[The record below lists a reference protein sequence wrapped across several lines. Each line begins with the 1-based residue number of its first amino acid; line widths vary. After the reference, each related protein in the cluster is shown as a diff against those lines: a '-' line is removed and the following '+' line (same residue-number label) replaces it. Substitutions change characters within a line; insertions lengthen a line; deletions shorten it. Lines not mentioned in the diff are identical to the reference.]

1 MSIYILLFERRNP
14 VMKFRGDKKYLH
26 WGVTAFLVFAACI
39 FLFYAVFH
47 GTSLK
52 QGFGRLIA
60 ISMPI
65 LDGLILAYLMTPIVN
80 GIERKIIY
88 PLCCKLNIQTDSSRK
103 RKIIRGISIV
113 LTLLFVGIVLYEFFA
128 MVIPQ
133 IVLSIQSIILQFPIY
148 VTQLSNWVEKLLADN
163 PEAEKMVLDLF
174 TKYSVEIEKWLNN
187 TLLPQMNS
195 ILKVVS
201 LSLLGIL
208 KALWNLIIGLIISI
222 YLMSSKETFAGQGK
236 KILYA
241 FFETKT
247 ANIIIHDLRF
257 THRAFSGFISGKILD
272 SAIIGILCFFG
283 TTLIGTPYPVLISVI
298 IGVTNV
304 IPFFGPYFG
313 AIPSAIL
320 ILMID
325 PLQCLYFILFILVLQ
340 QFDGNVLGPK
350 ILGDSTG
357 LSSFWVIFAI
367 TIFGGLYGVFGMI
380 IGVPVFAVLFAGIKT
395 FINRMLKKRKL
406 PIETQKYMKVGLIR
420 NQEFIDY
427 KPLPKQRK
435 KKSSGKSEISA
446 AVEDAENTQT
456 TEGMSLQDN
465 NSFILDDD
473 NC

>member
-1 MSIYILLFERRNP
+1 
-14 VMKFRGDKKYLH
+14 MKFRGDKKYLH

-39 FLFYAVFH
+39 FLFYIVFH
-47 GTSLK
+47 GPDIK
-52 QGFGRLIA
+52 QGIDRIIS

-80 GIERKIIY
+80 ELERKIIY
-88 PLCCKLNIQTDSSRK
+88 PLCSKLDISKENTRN
-103 RKIIRGISIV
+103 RKIIRAASIV
-113 LTLLFVGIVLYEFFA
+113 LTLLLVGTVIYEFFA
-128 MVIPQ
+128 LIIPQ
-133 IVLSIQSIILQFPIY
+133 IILSIQSIIFQFPVY
-148 VTQLSNWVEKLLADN
+148 VIQLTDWVEKLLADN
-163 PEAEKMVLDLF
+163 PDAEKVVLDLF
-174 TKYSVEIEKWLNN
+174 TKYSIELEKWLND

-195 ILKVVS
+195 ILKTVS

-208 KALWNLIIGLIISI
+208 KAMWNLIIGLIISI
-222 YLMSSKETFAGQGK
+222 YVMGSKETFAGQGK

-272 SAIIGILCFFG
+272 SAIIGILCFLG

-313 AIPSAIL
+313 AVPSAIL

-325 PLQCLYFILFILVLQ
+325 PLQCLYFIIFILVLQ

-350 ILGDSTG
+350 ILGNSTG

-395 FINRMLKKRKL
+395 FINRMLKRKHL
-406 PIETQKYMKVGLIR
+406 PIQTQKYMNVGFIR

-435 KKSSGKSEISA
+435 KKSSRLKEA
-446 AVEDAENTQT
+446 AEKEGEDGSKEEVQA
-456 TEGMSLQDN
+456 SIQDSN
-465 NSFILDDD
+465 EFILDDE

>member
-1 MSIYILLFERRNP
+1 
-14 VMKFRGDKKYLH
+14 MKFRGDKKYLH
-26 WGVTAFLVFAACI
+26 WGITAFLVFAACI
-39 FLFYAVFH
+39 CLFYIVFH
-47 GTSLK
+47 GPNIK
-52 QGFGRLIA
+52 QGIGRIIA

-80 GIERKIIY
+80 GLERKIIF
-88 PLCCKLNIQTDSSRK
+88 PLCRKLNISKENTRNRK
-103 RKIIRGISIV
+103 LIRAASIV
-113 LTLLFVGIVLYEFFA
+113 LTLLLVGTVLYEFFA
-128 MVIPQ
+128 LVIPQ
-133 IVLSIQSIILQFPIY
+133 IILSIQSIVLQFPVY
-148 VTQLSNWVEKLLADN
+148 VMQLTDWVEKLLADN
-163 PEAEKMVLDLF
+163 PDAEKMVLELF
-174 TKYSVEIEKWLNN
+174 TKYSMEIEKWLND

-195 ILKVVS
+195 ILKTVS

-208 KALWNLIIGLIISI
+208 KAMWNLIIGLIISI
-222 YLMSSKETFAGQGK
+222 YVMGSKETFAGQGK

-272 SAIIGILCFFG
+272 SVIIGILCFLG

-298 IGVTNV
+298 IGVTNI

-313 AIPSAIL
+313 AVPSAIL

-325 PLQCLYFILFILVLQ
+325 PLQCLYFIIFILVLQ

-350 ILGDSTG
+350 ILGNSTG
-357 LSSFWVIFAI
+357 LSSFWVIFSI

-395 FINRMLKKRKL
+395 FINRMLKRKHL
-406 PIETQKYMKVGLIR
+406 PIQTQKYMNVGFIR
-420 NQEFIDY
+420 NQQFIDY

-435 KKSSGKSEISA
+435 KKSSRSKEA
-446 AVEDAENTQT
+446 AEKECENDSKEEVQA
-456 TEGMSLQDN
+456 SIQDSN
-465 NSFILDDD
+465 DFILDDED
-473 NC
+473 C

>member
-1 MSIYILLFERRNP
+1 
-14 VMKFRGDKKYLH
+14 MKFRGDKKYLH

-39 FLFYAVFH
+39 GLFYIVFH
-47 GTSLK
+47 GPNIK
-52 QGFGRLIA
+52 QGMGRIIDIA
-60 ISMPI
+60 MPI
-65 LDGLILAYLMTPIVN
+65 LDGLVLAYLMTPIVN
-80 GIERKIIY
+80 GLERRIMY
-88 PLCCKLNIQTDSSRK
+88 PLCRTLNIRTEEK
-103 RKIIRGISIV
+103 RNKKIIRGISIIF
-113 LTLLFVGIVLYEFFA
+113 TLFLVGFVLYEFFA
-128 MVIPQ
+128 LVIPQ
-133 IVLSIQSIILQFPIY
+133 IILSIQSIILQFPIY
-148 VTQLSNWVEKLLADN
+148 VMQFSNWVEKLLADN
-163 PEAEKMVLDLF
+163 PDTEKMVLDLF
-174 TKYSVEIEKWLNN
+174 TKYSVELEKWLNN
-187 TLLPQMNS
+187 KLLPQMNS

-201 LSLLGIL
+201 MSLLGIL

-222 YLMSSKETFAGQGK
+222 YVMGSKETFAGQGK

-272 SAIIGILCFFG
+272 SVIIGVLCFLG

-298 IGVTNV
+298 VGVTNI

-325 PLQCLYFILFILVLQ
+325 PLQCLYFILFIIILQ

-350 ILGDSTG
+350 ILGGSTG

-395 FINRMLKKRKL
+395 YINRMLKQRNL
-406 PIETQKYMKVGLIR
+406 PIQTEKYMKVGFIR

-435 KKSSGKSEISA
+435 KKTSVKKAESETENS
-446 AVEDAENTQT
+446 EDD
-456 TEGMSLQDN
+456 TEQKTMQDSN
-465 NSFILDDD
+465 DFILDDED
-473 NC
+473 C